1 MLVVTMYDRVM
12 AMRIRVE
19 EGRLV
24 EVPTP
29 GATGMDRRAFG
40 EFESAR
46 GELASYAFGWSTDPE
61 ATEGRLTIGIGVGN
75 PGGATFHA
83 GVRAD
88 ADGYAFTL
96 VDEPF
101 EDVPEGGPDLTAD
114 EARVHDT
121 LPFIWHVADCV
132 LAHDRRANWMRHRLV
147 GTRAIQTPQVFER
160 EEPILLVVHD
170 DDDELWQLIGSSD
183 AGSDAR
189 LGHLWH
195 SIDEDP
201 TLLDV
206 LDLEPGEEA
215 VRRRHGGPWTRRR
228 FNS

>member
-1 MLVVTMYDRVM
+1 ME
-12 AMRIRVE
+12 IRVD

-88 ADGYAFTL
+88 ADGYAFAL
-96 VDEPF
+96 LDEPF

-114 EARVHDT
+114 EARAHDT

-132 LAHDRRANWMRHRLV
+132 LANDRRANWMLPPAGRDARD
-147 GTRAIQTPQVFER
+147 P
-160 EEPILLVVHD
+160 
-170 DDDELWQLIGSSD
+170 D
-183 AGSDAR
+183 AGRCSSAR
-189 LGHLWH
+189 SRSCSSSTTTMTSCG
-195 SIDEDP
+195 S
-201 TLLDV
+201 
-206 LDLEPGEEA
+206 
-215 VRRRHGGPWTRRR
+215 
-228 FNS
+228 